1 VVRLRSF
8 SPADFARLIEA
19 IDTPRL
25 LVQWGGPLQFRFPL
39 NEAQLS
45 EYLTLGEGEPPRARI
60 FTALDEQGRPVGHIE
75 LGFIDYKNAAAVVCR
90 VLVFPEARRRGVC
103 TPMIGR
109 LLALAFGEM
118 DLRRVELRVYSFNTP
133 AIRCYERAGF
143 TREGLLRQAQ
153 RVGDELWDLVVMG
166 ILRQEWQ
173 ARIDQGG

>member
-1 VVRLRSF
+1 MDLQLRAF
-8 SPADFARLIEA
+8 DRTDFARLIRA

-39 NEAQLS
+39 TEAQLA

-60 FTALDEQGRPVGHIE
+60 FTALDERGQPVGHIE

-90 VLVFPEARRRGVC
+90 VLVLPEARRRGVC
-103 TPMIGR
+103 TPMIER
-109 LLALAFGEM
+109 LLETAFGEM
-118 DLRRVELRVYSFNTP
+118 SLRRVELRVYSFNTP

-143 TREGLLRQAQ
+143 AREGLLRQAQ

-166 ILRQEWQ
+166 ILREEWQ
-173 ARIDQGG
+173 AHVDR